1 MQDQYYSKKLDQ
13 YFPTRLDILLY
24 AHDGRG
30 LGHASRA
37 IGIGMAIRRLYPDL
51 KVLFIS
57 GAGIS
62 QSLIGRSNLD
72 WIKLPSY
79 ASKIENGVSTGVDG
93 PANFYKSVLGLH
105 RAGML
110 AQVVESFKPR
120 CVLVDHSPLGKREEL
135 VPALDLSHAFDT
147 RWILGLRAVIGSP
160 KNFWSDASLQTFK
173 KYYHALF
180 WYGDQAVLGNGQ
192 MKKIKDHFGSQPEE
206 IGYVSRL
213 YETKQLLD
221 ESDLALTGT
230 ISLPWLS
237 RKSHAFIRVLKQALT
252 LRDQAEKWMIYINAQ
267 DLPDMKKQFASLPN
281 VCIEPVGER
290 YAHSILHSRTAI
302 IYGGYNSLMDVA
314 AAQIPAIVVMREM
327 KDKEQ
332 DEHIKK
338 LLDYNP
344 ETMMMMQE
352 SQADTDGLN
361 QAVTCLL
368 KQGKQKKTFNIRGS
382 VHAAKALVQL
392 LQPLKKES
400 IKIK

>member
-1 MQDQYYSKKLDQ
+1 MKDQYYSKKLDR

-51 KVLFIS
+51 KVLFVS

-93 PANFYKSVLGLH
+93 PANFYKSVLGRH

-110 AQVVESFKPR
+110 AQVVASFKPR

-135 VPALDLSHAFDT
+135 MPALNESHGSDT
-147 RWILGLRAVIGSP
+147 KWILGVRAVIGNP
-160 KNFWSDASLQTFK
+160 KNFWSDASRQIFK

-180 WYGDQAVLGNGQ
+180 WYGDQAVLGNSQ
-192 MKKIKDHFGSQPEE
+192 INKIKNHFGCPPEE

-221 ESDLALTGT
+221 KTGNTITGT

-237 RKSHAFIRVLKQALT
+237 RKSQAFIRVLKQTLA
-252 LRDQAEKWMIYINAQ
+252 LRDQAEKWIIYINAR
-267 DLPDMKKQFASLPN
+267 DLQDMKKQFAGLPS
-281 VCIEPVGER
+281 VCIKPVGED
-290 YAHSILHSRTAI
+290 YAHSILHSQTAV

-327 KDKEQ
+327 KDREQ

-344 ETMMMMQE
+344 DVMMMVQE
-352 SQADTDGLN
+352 SRTAGTVLDQAITR
-361 QAVTCLL
+361 LL
-368 KQGKQKKTFNIRGS
+368 KHSKQIKPFNIKGS
-382 VHAAKALVQL
+382 VHAAEALAQL
-392 LQPLKKES
+392 L
-400 IKIK
+400 